1 MSWEGL
7 TGNNRFVLL
16 YSPLMQG
23 VSSYY
28 GHVVHTG
35 LVAVGQ
41 LFEADLSLSVH
52 WVPALRLNFTL
63 SICNKLKL

>member
-1 MSWEGL
+1 
-7 TGNNRFVLL
+7 
-16 YSPLMQG
+16 MQG
-23 VSSYY
+23 VSSYD

-52 WVPALRLNFTL
+52 WVPALGLNFTL